1 MLITI
6 RTLGVLGLVATLTAC
21 GATPAERATTGALAG
36 GAVSAVTGES
46 VLNGA
51 LIGGA
56 VGGIAPCVINPGTA
70 GCY

>member
-1 MLITI
+1 MTNIL
-6 RTLGVLGLVATLTAC
+6 RAAGALAVAATLAAC
-21 GATPAERATTGALAG
+21 GQTPVERATTGALAG
-36 GAVSAVTGES
+36 GAIAAVSDES

-56 VGGIAPCVINPGTA
+56 VGGIAPCIANPNAA